1 MRPSDLV
8 VELVVIF
15 GKFVSGGESEVEV
28 RGGRVVSVEMSEDV
42 DVGSA
47 VEDCSDVS
55 TLLDVFDGAA
65 VEAADAE
72 DLPSVDVSDKA
83 GSLGACASTAV
94 KGNIANRN
102 KNLMGGRSS
111 LVNPRI
117 VGKMI
122 ENIKLRG
129 GAPNGV
135 VE

>member
-1 MRPSDLV
+1 MRPSDPV
-8 VELVVIF
+8 VEPVVIF
-15 GKFVSGGESEVEV
+15 GKLVSAGESEVMV
-28 RGGRVVSVEMSEDV
+28 RGGRLVSLEVSEDV

-55 TLLDVFDGAA
+55 TLMDVFDGAA
-65 VEAADAE
+65 VDAADAE

-83 GSLGACASTAV
+83 GSLGACASAVV

-102 KNLMGGRSS
+102 KNLMGGRFS
-111 LVNPRI
+111 LVDPRI

-129 GAPNGV
+129 GAPKSV